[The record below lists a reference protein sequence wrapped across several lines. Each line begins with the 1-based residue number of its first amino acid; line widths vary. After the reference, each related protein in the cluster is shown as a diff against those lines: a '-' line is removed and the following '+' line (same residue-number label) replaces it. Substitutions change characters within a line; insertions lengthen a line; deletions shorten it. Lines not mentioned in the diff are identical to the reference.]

1 MFAEFAQRDC
11 PSNEG
16 SVLYFPAMQD
26 ICHTL
31 LAGNHEAAMRDNTR
45 FPTSAASPKSPQFA
59 SMSHIALLGCGLM
72 GQPMARRLLAAGHRL
87 SAWNR
92 TRAKAEALLPDGA
105 TVASSPAEAVAQAD
119 IVIAMLQDGDAVREV
134 LFDAGP
140 GSAIHTMRSGT
151 LFIDMGSILPEQAR
165 DHADRLSASGVVA
178 LDAPVSGGTLGA
190 EAGTLAIMVGGPAE
204 AFERARKVLAV
215 LGRPVHV
222 GPTGSGQL
230 TKLANQMIVGITIGA
245 VAEALLL
252 AERGGADP
260 AKVREALRG
269 GFAESRILEVHG
281 QRMVEGDFAKRGSL
295 AIQLKDLRNAMHSAA
310 GMQMDAPITA
320 ALTSLYAQAADHGFA
335 DLDQSGLFCEL
346 KRRQS
351 PHGR

>member
-1 MFAEFAQRDC
+1 
-11 PSNEG
+11 
-16 SVLYFPAMQD
+16 
-26 ICHTL
+26 
-31 LAGNHEAAMRDNTR
+31 
-45 FPTSAASPKSPQFA
+45 
-59 SMSHIALLGCGLM
+59 M
-72 GQPMARRLLAAGHRL
+72 GQPMARRLLAAGHTVT
-87 SAWNR
+87 AWNR
-92 TRAKAEALLPDGA
+92 SRDKAASLLPDGA
-105 TVASSPAEAVAQAD
+105 TVADTPAQAVAQAD
-119 IVIAMLQDGDAVREV
+119 IVVAMLQDGLAVNEV
-134 LFDAGP
+134 LFGLGEA
-140 GSAIHTMRSGT
+140 SAVRGMRPGT

-165 DHADRLSASGVVA
+165 AHAQGLADVGVDS

-190 EAGTLAIMVGGPAE
+190 EAGTLAIMAGGSSA
-204 AFERARKVLAV
+204 AFERAREVLTV

-230 TKLANQMIVGITIGA
+230 TKLANQVIVGVTIGA

-295 AIQLKDLRNAMHSAA
+295 AIQLKDLRNAMHTAA

-320 ALTSLYAQAADHGFA
+320 ALTGLYAQAADHGFA
-335 DLDQSGLFCEL
+335 DLDQSGLYCEL
-346 KRRQS
+346 KRRQG
-351 PHGR
+351 PPGR